1 MSPTLRNLNT
11 GRWIQVGASLLALY
25 RGRKQDTTYLLLA
38 AESSFPSSATSF
50 LFRGCGLW
58 TNVQSCLWNLHK
70 THATWPSCITH
81 LLFRLLQA
89 SHGRSFRVRVLG
101 RSPSTIKLLMLEEA
115 FGFILSFAGVSFLAW
130 LGLAAMGM
138 GAVRGIEMGVDMAS
152 RRPGESAQGTGV
164 VVPIEPH
171 RRVPRGPIPRHRHWV
186 PGAGTNRR
194 YLG

>member
-1 MSPTLRNLNT
+1 L
-11 GRWIQVGASLLALY
+11 
-25 RGRKQDTTYLLLA
+25 
-38 AESSFPSSATSF
+38 
-50 LFRGCGLW
+50 RGCGLW

-81 LLFRLLQA
+81 LLLRLLQA

-152 RRPGESAQGTGV
+152 RPPGEKCAGDGVVARRLNPTEESPADRSHDTGTGCQGQ
-164 VVPIEPH
+164 
-171 RRVPRGPIPRHRHWV
+171 R
-186 PGAGTNRR
+186 TNRR
-194 YLG
+194 

>member
-1 MSPTLRNLNT
+1 MRIS
-11 GRWIQVGASLLALY
+11 LALY
-25 RGRKQDTTYLLLA
+25 RGGTKTRRTYLLLA
-38 AESSFPSSATSF
+38 VGSSFPSFPSFPSSVTSF
-50 LFRGCGLW
+50 LLRGCGLW

-152 RRPGESAQGTGV
+152 RRPGESAQGTGWWRRLN
-164 VVPIEPH
+164 PTEESPADRSHDTGTECQGQEPT
-171 RRVPRGPIPRHRHWV
+171 VGIWDDLPR
-186 PGAGTNRR
+186 
-194 YLG
+194 

>member
-1 MSPTLRNLNT
+1 MDT
-11 GRWIQVGASLLALY
+11 GRRISFLALGQGTKT
-25 RGRKQDTTYLLLA
+25 RNTYLLLGV
-38 AESSFPSSATSF
+38 ESSFPSSGTSF
-50 LFRGCGLW
+50 LLRGCGLW

-81 LLFRLLQA
+81 LLLRLLQA

-101 RSPSTIKLLMLEEA
+101 RSPSTIKLLMLEDV

-152 RRPGESAQGTGV
+152 RPPGESAQGTGWW
-164 VVPIEPH
+164 
-171 RRVPRGPIPRHRHWV
+171 RRLNPTEESPADRSHNTGTGFL

-194 YLG
+194 NLG